1 MNEVS
6 PRFWEVFFNV
16 YEHLPRQGPGN
27 RECAKRALA
36 FCEELPA
43 KPAILDMGC
52 GSGGQTLYLAEL
64 TDGTI
69 VAVDTHAPGIQRL
82 IDTVAKRG
90 LSERVRPFVADMA
103 DTGLPPAS
111 VDLVWSEGAF
121 YNLGIERA
129 LEISHGLLR
138 PGGYL
143 AFTEC
148 VWKKENPPEDVRT
161 YFAEEYP
168 TMGSVG
174 DSLGKIH
181 ESGFELLGHFAL
193 PDQAWWDDFYTPMQH
208 RLHVLRTDYSG
219 DDEALAA
226 LEQIGQEP
234 EFFRVN
240 ADYFGYEFFIARRKG

>member
-16 YEHLPRQGPGN
+16 YEHLPRQGPGS
-27 RECAKRALA
+27 RTCAERALA
-36 FCEELPA
+36 ICTGMPA
-43 KPAILDMGC
+43 NPSILDMGC

-69 VAVDTHAPGIQRL
+69 VAVDSHTPCIQRL
-82 IDTVAKRG
+82 IETVADRG
-90 LSERVRPFVADMA
+90 LSERIRPIVADMTE
-103 DTGLPPAS
+103 TGLPPGS
-111 VDLVWSEGAF
+111 FDLVWSEGAF

-129 LEISHGLLR
+129 LKISHDLLKPR
-138 PGGYL
+138 GYL

-148 VWKKENPPEDVRT
+148 VWKKENPPEDVRA
-161 YFAEEYP
+161 YFVEEYP
-168 TMGSVG
+168 AMEFVSDTVT
-174 DSLGKIH
+174 KITQG
-181 ESGFELLGHFAL
+181 GFELLGHLTL
-193 PDQAWWDDFYTPMQH
+193 PDEAWWDDFYTPMQQ
-208 RLHVLRTDYSG
+208 RVHVLRTEYSG

-240 ADYFGYEFFIARRKG
+240 SDYFGYEFFIARRHG